1 MVDVE
6 LQDLKT
12 TCDSA
17 LRSMGYDATEAAV
30 ITDVSS
36 SGARDWCM
44 TWWRAPARTSLLM
57 CHR

>member
-6 LQDLKT
+6 VQDLRT

-36 SGARDWCM
+36 SGGRNWCLH
-44 TWWRAPARTSLLM
+44 WWQAPAL
-57 CHR
+57 CYC